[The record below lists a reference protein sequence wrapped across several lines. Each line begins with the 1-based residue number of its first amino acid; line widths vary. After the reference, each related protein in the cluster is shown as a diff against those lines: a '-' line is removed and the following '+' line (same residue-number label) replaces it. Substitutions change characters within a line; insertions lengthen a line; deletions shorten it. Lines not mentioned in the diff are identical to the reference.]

1 LRHSAWPKSVGMDL
15 FTRIIQRL
23 RPPAA
28 EPSGGAIPPAPPT
41 LAELHEM
48 FDSIVIDRAE
58 AEAVILH
65 APARRDALLDQPGTD
80 KAIRKLDSEV
90 DAAHLL
96 LERLERV
103 RPELQQR
110 IAAATLTTR
119 GDAWAVARSQLVEKA
134 THCVALMSLAEMA
147 FNQFCNLRI
156 EIARAGFVEE
166 TRSLPYHADQWR
178 IRSNTM
184 QMARAGI
191 ARQPMMVRVEPDLW
205 TVRFLQWTMVGAPP
219 FTTAYQTMQQAG
231 FLADEAWRLVNS
243 GKAEWADP
251 KRIPPKPRK
260 RRKGEI
266 PAPVSPEAA
275 ASFGS
280 GPVDPAEEVQNAGRR
295 DRQPVQ
301 LGYPGSSAAE

>member
-1 LRHSAWPKSVGMDL
+1 MGMDL

-23 RPPAA
+23 RPPA
-28 EPSGGAIPPAPPT
+28 PKPDGAVTLPDPPT
-41 LAELHEM
+41 LAELRELL
-48 FDSIVIDRAE
+48 DSIVIDCAE
-58 AEAVILH
+58 AEAVILQ

-80 KAIRKLDSEV
+80 KAIRKLDAEV
-90 DAAHLL
+90 DAAHLMI
-96 LERLERV
+96 ERLARV
-103 RPELQQR
+103 QPELQQR

-119 GDAWAVARSQLVEKA
+119 GDAWAIARSQLVEKA

-147 FNQFCNLRI
+147 FDQFCDLRI

-191 ARQPMMVRVEPDLW
+191 AQQPMMVRVEPELW
-205 TVRFLQWTMVGAPP
+205 TVRFLQWTMVGPPP

-231 FLADEAWRLVNS
+231 FLAEEAWRLVNS

-251 KRIPPKPRK
+251 KRIPPKPRR
-260 RRKGEI
+260 RRKGEK
-266 PAPVSPEAA
+266 AAAVTPEAA
-275 ASFGS
+275 ISFGS

-295 DRQPVQ
+295 DRQTSGPPVPH
-301 LGYPGSSAAE
+301 GYPGSLAVE